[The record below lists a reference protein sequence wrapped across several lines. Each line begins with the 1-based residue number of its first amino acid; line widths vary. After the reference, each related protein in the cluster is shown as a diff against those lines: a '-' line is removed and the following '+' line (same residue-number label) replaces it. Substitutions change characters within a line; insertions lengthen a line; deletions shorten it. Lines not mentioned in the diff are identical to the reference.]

1 MSPPRSNPPIENPNT
16 KAPRLKPPSVSSRTM
31 ISMGQREA
39 VAARQLA
46 PNAYDATESGVIRA
60 SAESPNVGRGGSC
73 QVKPGTNVS
82 RCRKPRTIGWPRF
95 VATRKRDVGG
105 AEIPPR
111 RVGPAALVARDVE
124 AGCEAAGPSR
134 QTEPVGTPA
143 HAIVEDITLV
153 REGQAARVEPG
164 IDLPH
169 SSFGSRIADGHFRV
183 DRGVALHAQPRGIH
197 PDGPGILDVRR
208 KEIRGGAVGSDLLSG
223 GRIAR
228 RPEGQER
235 ECCESGR
242 PAARP
247 TGRQGNTVTVVFDT
261 CVRGIV
267 IA

>member
-1 MSPPRSNPPIENPNT
+1 
-16 KAPRLKPPSVSSRTM
+16 M

-95 VATRKRDVGG
+95 VATSATVRLGS
-105 AEIPPR
+105 
-111 RVGPAALVARDVE
+111 VARDVE